1 MFFLNEKTSHNKN
14 NDIQGSHNK
23 IKITDVQ
30 KKNHNVLGKSTKV
43 KAIIALYNKRTRISV

>member
-30 KKNHNVLGKSTKV
+30 KKSQ
-43 KAIIALYNKRTRISV
+43 RTRKEYKSQSCYSFI

>member
-1 MFFLNEKTSHNKN
+1 MLFLKEKTSHNKN

-30 KKNHNVLGKSTKV
+30 KNHNVLYRCKEH
-43 KAIIALYNKRTRISV
+43 YKRKTMI

>member
-1 MFFLNEKTSHNKN
+1 MFFLNEKTSDNKN

-30 KKNHNVLGKSTKV
+30 KNHNVLGKSTKV